1 MFFYTEKSPKEIQD
15 KEISGDNEV
24 TFLLST
30 ISPVTNKKKK
40 CEKLMKWWIWI
51 FWNPRYEVEN
61 FELNENNL

>member
-40 CEKLMKWWIWI
+40 CENWWNDGFEFFETHDMK
-51 FWNPRYEVEN
+51 
-61 FELNENNL
+61 